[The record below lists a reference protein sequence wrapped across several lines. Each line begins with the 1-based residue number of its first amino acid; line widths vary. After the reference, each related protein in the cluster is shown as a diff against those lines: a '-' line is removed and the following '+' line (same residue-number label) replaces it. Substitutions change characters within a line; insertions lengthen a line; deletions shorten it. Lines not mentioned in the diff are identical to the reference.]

1 MTMKKIGILG
11 SGAVAK
17 TLGAGFLKHGYA
29 VMLGT
34 RNADK
39 LEEWKAANPSAQIG
53 SFEEAAAFADILV
66 LAVKGTAAKSALE
79 LAGADNLNGK
89 IVIDT
94 TNPIDG
100 APTNGVL
107 KFFTEQNHS
116 LMEQL
121 QAAFPQV
128 RFVKSWNSIGSAFM
142 VNPDFGGE
150 KPAMF
155 ICGNDDD
162 ARKEVSEILVQFG
175 FEVEDMGMAEAARAI
190 EPLCMLWCIP
200 GFREGRWS
208 HAFRLLKR

>member
-1 MTMKKIGILG
+1 
-11 SGAVAK
+11 
-17 TLGAGFLKHGYA
+17 
-29 VMLGT
+29 MLGT

-39 LEEWKAANPSAQIG
+39 LEEWKATNPSAQVG
-53 SFEEAAAFADILV
+53 SFEEAAAFGEIVV
-66 LAVKGTAAKSALE
+66 LAVKGTATKSALE

-100 APTNGVL
+100 APSNGVL
-107 KFFTEQNHS
+107 NFFTEQNNS
-116 LMEQL
+116 LMEEL
-121 QAAFPQV
+121 QAAFPNA

-155 ICGNDDD
+155 ICGNDDA

-208 HAFRLLKR
+208 HAFRLLKK

>member
-1 MTMKKIGILG
+1 MKKIGILG

-17 TLGAGFLKHGYA
+17 TLGSGFLKHGYA

-39 LEEWKAANPSAQIG
+39 LEEWKFANQGAQIG
-53 SFEEAAAFADILV
+53 SFEETAAFADIVV

-79 LAGADNLNGK
+79 LAGADNLNGM

-107 KFFTEQNHS
+107 NFFTEQNKS

-121 QAAFPQV
+121 QSAFPKA

-142 VNPDFGGE
+142 VNPDFGGK

-155 ICGNDDD
+155 ICGNDDA
-162 ARKEVSEILVQFG
+162 ARKEVSAILVQFG

-208 HAFRLLKR
+208 HAFRLLKK

>member
-1 MTMKKIGILG
+1 MKKIGILG
-11 SGAVAK
+11 SGIVAK
-17 TLGAGFLKHGYA
+17 TLGAGFLKHGYE

-34 RNADK
+34 RDADK
-39 LEEWKAANPSAQIG
+39 LEEWKAANQDAQIG
-53 SFEEAAAFADILV
+53 SVEETAAFADIAV

-79 LAGADNLNGK
+79 LAGAENLNGK

-107 KFFTEQNHS
+107 NFFTEQNNS

-121 QAAFPQV
+121 QSAFPKA

-155 ICGNDDD
+155 ICGNDDA
-162 ARKEVSEILVQFG
+162 ARKDVSEILVQFG

>member
-1 MTMKKIGILG
+1 MKKIGILG

-17 TLGAGFLKHGYA
+17 TLGGGFLKHSYQ

-39 LEEWKAANPSAQIG
+39 LEAWKAANQSAQIG
-53 SFEEAAAFADILV
+53 SFEETAAFADIVV

-79 LAGADNLNGK
+79 LAGANNLNGK

-107 KFFTEQNHS
+107 NFFTEQNNS

-121 QAAFPQV
+121 QSAFPKA

-155 ICGNDDD
+155 ICGNDDA

-190 EPLCMLWCIP
+190 ESLCMLWCIP
-200 GFREGRWS
+200 GFREERWS
-208 HAFRLLKR
+208 HAFRLLKK

>member
-1 MTMKKIGILG
+1 MKKIGILG

-17 TLGAGFLKHGYA
+17 TLGGGFLKHGYE

-34 RNADK
+34 RSADK
-39 LEEWKAANPSAQIG
+39 LEEWKAANQGAQVG
-53 SFEEAAAFADILV
+53 SFEEAAAFADIVV

-79 LAGADNLNGK
+79 LAGANNLSGK

-107 KFFTEQNHS
+107 NFFTEQNHS

-121 QAAFPQV
+121 QSAFPRA

-155 ICGNDDD
+155 ICGNDEN

-208 HAFRLLKR
+208 NAFRLLKK

>member
-1 MTMKKIGILG
+1 MKKIGILG

-17 TLGAGFLKHGYA
+17 TLGSGFIKHGYE

-39 LEEWKAANPSAQIG
+39 LEAWKGAHQGAQVG
-53 SFEEAAAFADILV
+53 SFAQAAAFGEIVV
-66 LAVKGTAAKSALE
+66 LAAKGTVAKSVLE
-79 LAGADNLNGK
+79 LAGEKNLSGK

-94 TNPIDG
+94 ANPIDG

-107 KFFTEQNHS
+107 KYFTEHNNS

-121 QAAFPQV
+121 QAAFPKA
-128 RFVKSWNSIGSAFM
+128 RFVKAWNSIGSAYM

-155 ICGNDDD
+155 ICGNDET
-162 ARKEVSEILVQFG
+162 ARKKVSEILVQFG

-208 HAFRLLKR
+208 HAFRLLKK